1 MEDWEQNKAV
11 PCTSPLVEHHCT
23 LWARCFWLGWWGPQ
37 SSSERPSVDKGLH
50 SNVLTHSL
58 CHSPQTLTDHLLH
71 VTYKSGCWT
80 IHTCLTTLPEQEGP
94 EIPPRLGCSEPG
106 LGIRVVGLVLS
117 CGSRFRKT
125 GIYAPLE
132 GDQEAGR
139 TREIRI
145 KEAPCL
151 ELRAA
156 AGLRGRVWGG
166 GKPGRRPEAPGG
178 VLQEIR

>member
-37 SSSERPSVDKGLH
+37 SSPERPSVDKGLH

-117 CGSRFRKT
+117 CGSRFRKP

-132 GDQEAGR
+132 GDQEAGG